1 MNAIDSRKFLEPS
14 ATRLPMHAECDV
26 AALVYAPDVD
36 PDPCLRA
43 FFERRLGEGW
53 DALALLQERLP
64 TGDDARRRC
73 RLRLAGD
80 PDVDAVGAADPH
92 ARREVVAEM
101 GGRLERLIDRDP
113 DLLVLNRFGRSEARG
128 EGLFSLLRR
137 AVEREL
143 PTVIAVPEGLFST
156 WLACAGGLAVR
167 VRPHDGALERW
178 WRSLDFARAPRDARE
193 SACAAWK

>member
-1 MNAIDSRKFLEPS
+1 MNAIDPRDFREPP
-14 ATRLPMHAECDV
+14 AARLPMHAECDV
-26 AALVYAPDVD
+26 AALVYGPDDD
-36 PDPCLRA
+36 PDPHLRA

-64 TGDDARRRC
+64 LGDDDPRRRC

-80 PDVDAVGAADPH
+80 PEIDAAAADPH
-92 ARREVVAEM
+92 AGRDVVTEM
-101 GGRLERLIDRDP
+101 GGRLTRLIDRGP
-113 DLLVLNRFGRSEARG
+113 DVLVLNRFGRSEARG
-128 EGLFSLLRR
+128 EGLFSLLRL

-143 PTVIAVPEGLFST
+143 PIVIAVPEGLFST

-167 VRPHDGALERW
+167 VWPRDGALERW
-178 WRSLDFARAPRDARE
+178 WGSLGAASTASAEE